1 MILYLKNEGETMSN
15 VKNDAICSMDKDFAQ
30 WYTDVCR
37 KAELMDYSSVKG
49 FIIYR
54 PYGYAIWENI
64 QKELDQKFKASG
76 HENVYMPML
85 IPTSLLQKEADHV
98 EGFAPECA
106 VVTKGGLEDLEEPL
120 VIRPTSE
127 TLFCEHYA
135 KIVNSYRDLPKKYN
149 QWCSVV
155 RWEKTTRPFL
165 RGSEFLWQEGHTIHA
180 TEEEAKSETLQMLQI
195 YKDTCKDLLAIPMV
209 TGLKTEKEKFAGA
222 EETYT
227 IEALMHDGKALQSGT
242 SHYFGQGFAK
252 AFDMKF
258 LNKENKQE
266 YVYQTSWGV
275 STRLIGAVIM
285 VHGDNNGLVL
295 PPRVA
300 PTQIVIVPIRQQ
312 QEGVLEQ
319 AYKLEKE
326 LKEQG
331 LRVRVDASDKSP
343 GWKFSEAEMRG
354 VPLRIELGP
363 KDIEN
368 KQCVVVKRND
378 GVKQTMS
385 LDDALAQKVQDLL
398 DQMHDEM
405 YEKAKK
411 HLEEHMTRVNT
422 MDEFVDVL
430 ENKTGFVQAP
440 WCGDTECELK
450 IKEQTTATSRCITE
464 QEVHDETCI
473 CCGKKAEK
481 IVNFAKS
488 Y

>member
-1 MILYLKNEGETMSN
+1 MTKQKKNE
-15 VKNDAICSMDKDFAQ
+15 AITSRDVDFAQ

-54 PYGYAIWENI
+54 PYGYAIWEMI
-64 QKELDQKFKASG
+64 QNYMDRRFKETG

-85 IPTSLLQKEADHV
+85 IPKSLLQKEADHV

-106 VVTKGGLEDLEEPL
+106 VVTKGGLNQLDEEL

-180 TEEEAKSETLQMLQI
+180 TEQEAREETLQMLDI
-195 YKDTCKDLLAIPMV
+195 YDRTARDLLAIPMI
-209 TGLKTEKEKFAGA
+209 TGRKTDKEKFAGA

-242 SHYFGQGFAK
+242 SHYFGQGFAQ
-252 AFDMKF
+252 AFNMKF
-258 LNKENKQE
+258 LDKDGKQK

-275 STRLIGAVIM
+275 STRLLGAIIM
-285 VHGDNNGLVL
+285 VHGDDNGLVL

-300 PTQIVIVPIRQQ
+300 PVQVMIVPIQQ
-312 QEGVLEQ
+312 QKPGVLDKADEI
-319 AYKLEKE
+319 AAS
-326 LKEQG
+326 LKAQG
-331 LRVRVDASDKSP
+331 IRVKVDDSDKSP
-343 GWKFSEAEMRG
+343 GWKFSEQEMRG
-354 VPLRIELGP
+354 IPLRIEIGP
-363 KDIEN
+363 KDIEAN
-368 KQCVVVKRND
+368 HCVVAKRND
-378 GVKQTMS
+378 SQKQTVA
-385 LDDALAQKVQDLL
+385 LDENLASVVAALL
-398 DQMHDEM
+398 DTIHEEM
-405 YEKAKK
+405 LAKATA
-411 HLEEHMTRVNT
+411 HRDANT
-422 MDEFVDVL
+422 HEVSSYDEFKEVL
-430 ENKTGFVQAP
+430 ETKGGYIKAM
-440 WCGDTECELK
+440 WCGDEACELK
-450 IKEQTTATSRCITE
+450 IKEDTNATSRCIK
-464 QEVHDETCI
+464 DELTPHSDTCV
-473 CCGKKAEK
+473 CCGKKAK
-481 IVNFAKS
+481 HIVYFAKA

>member
-1 MILYLKNEGETMSN
+1 MSQK
-15 VKNDAICSMDKDFAQ
+15 KNDAICSMDENFAQ
-30 WYTDVCR
+30 WYTDVCK
-37 KAELMDYSSVKG
+37 KAELMDYSSIKG

-64 QKELDQKFKASG
+64 QNELDHKFKETG
-76 HENVYMPML
+76 HENVYMPLL
-85 IPTSLLQKEADHV
+85 IPSGLLQKEADHV

-106 VVTKGGLEDLEEPL
+106 VVTKCGLEELEESC

-127 TLFCEHYA
+127 TLFCEHYS
-135 KIVNSYRDLPKKYN
+135 KIVKSYRDLPKKYN

-180 TEEEAKSETLQMLQI
+180 TELEAREETLQMLNI
-195 YKDTCKDLLAIPMV
+195 YRETCKNLLAIPMV

-258 LNKENKQE
+258 LNPSNQLE

-275 STRLIGAVIM
+275 STRLIGAIIM
-285 VHGDNNGLVL
+285 VHGDNNGLIL

-300 PTQIVIVPIRQQ
+300 PIQVMIIPVRSQV
-312 QEGVLEQ
+312 EGVLEKAREIEVQ
-319 AYKLEKE
+319 
-326 LKEQG
+326 
-331 LRVRVDASDKSP
+331 LRKAGIRVSLDDSDKTP
-343 GWKFSEAEMRG
+343 GWKFSEAEMKG
-354 VPLRIELGP
+354 IPLRLEIGP

-368 KQCVVVKRND
+368 NSCVLAKRND
-378 GVKQTMS
+378 GTKLTLT
-385 LDDALAQKVQDLL
+385 LDDTLSTNVQEQL
-398 DQMHDEM
+398 DKIHEEM
-405 YEKAKK
+405 YERAKEHLKK
-411 HLEEHMTRVNT
+411 HTTRVHSK
-422 MDEFVDVL
+422 DEFVDAL
-430 ENKTGFVQAP
+430 ENVGGFVQAP
-440 WCGDTECELK
+440 WCGDEACEQK
-450 IKEQTTATSRCITE
+450 IKEETTATTRCITE
-464 QEVHDETCI
+464 EQPGAEETCI
-473 CCGKKAEK
+473 CCNKKAK
-481 IVNFAKS
+481 HVVNFAKA

>member
-1 MILYLKNEGETMSN
+1 MKNE
-15 VKNDAICSMDKDFAQ
+15 AITSMNTDFAK
-30 WYTDVCR
+30 WYTDVCL

-64 QKELDQKFKASG
+64 QSYMDKEFKKTG
-76 HENVYMPML
+76 HYNVYMPLL
-85 IPTSLLQKEADHV
+85 IPEHLLEKEKDHV

-106 VVTKGGLEDLEEPL
+106 VVTKGGLEDLEEPC
-120 VIRPTSE
+120 VVRPTSE

-135 KIVNSYRDLPKKYN
+135 KIINSYRDLPKKYN

-180 TEEEAKSETLQMLQI
+180 TKEEAIEETLQMLNI
-195 YKDTCKDLLAIPMV
+195 YKKTCADLLALPVV

-222 EETYT
+222 EATYT

-258 LNKENKQE
+258 LNKDNTWE

-275 STRLIGAVIM
+275 STRLIGAIIM
-285 VHGDNNGLVL
+285 VHGDDNGLVL
-295 PPRVA
+295 PPKVA
-300 PTQIVIVPIRQQ
+300 PIQVRIIPIRQN
-312 QEGVLEQ
+312 EKGVLEK
-319 AYKLEKE
+319 ANEIKHLLE
-326 LKEQG
+326 Q
-331 LRVRVDASDKSP
+331 RNIRVDIDCSDKSP
-343 GWKFSEAEMRG
+343 GYKFSESEMRG
-354 VPLRIELGP
+354 IPLRIEIGP

-368 KQCVVVKRND
+368 NKCVVVKRND
-378 GVKQTMS
+378 NNKLEINMDKH
-385 LDDALAQKVQDLL
+385 LDETIDGLL
-398 DQMHDEM
+398 NVIHNEM
-405 YEKAKK
+405 YEKACN
-411 HLEEHMTRVNT
+411 HLSNHMSKVNNY
-422 MDEFVDVL
+422 DDFKEKL
-430 ENKTGFVQAP
+430 ENVGGFVEAP

-450 IKEQTTATSRCITE
+450 IKEDTTATSRCISDHQPNGE
-464 QEVHDETCI
+464 KCI
-473 CCGKKAEK
+473 CCGKEAKHN
-481 IVNFAKS
+481 VYFAKS